1 MEPLATNDPRQVG
14 VFRLHARL
22 GAGGMG
28 RVYLGYSPGGR
39 AVAVKVVHPELA
51 GDPEFMLRFR
61 REVEAA
67 EAVSGAYTAP
77 VVGAG
82 PDDSPPWLATA
93 YVAGPSLDGLV
104 DRAGPLPEGAVWRLA
119 GGLIEALQAIH
130 ARGLVHRDLK
140 PGNILIA
147 ADGPRVIDF
156 GISRALQGAGTV
168 LTAARTTMG
177 TPAYMSPEQAEG
189 REIGPSSDVFSL
201 GSVIAFAATGAAPF
215 DGDNV
220 FSIAYRV
227 VHAEPDLR
235 RVPPSLR
242 DLVAGCLAKDPAA
255 RPSLARLMDAITA
268 GSGVLPAVEPGKF
281 WPEPVN
287 ALVAGQASPG
297 PAEGRTH
304 TGHPAYSPSYAL
316 SAPAPPVS
324 PGPGPGPGAV
334 PPRRRGRW
342 LLVAGGAGVAA
353 AAIGGTLALALS
365 AGNNGSTNQAG
376 NTTPPSHPATTASS
390 PAAASDST
398 SRRTPPATAS
408 AAAAASSSSSSAAPP
423 IVVTVCTEP
432 ADGCNYA
439 GASQVMEAM
448 PSEISTAADGSGF
461 VKNLL
466 WSNWGN
472 SRATATGMLEIDN
485 CTPNC
490 AQGTYAGYPA
500 TVTLSGLM
508 PYGSGVEA
516 YSTIVVQAPTAPANE
531 GTFAYTRDTV
541 P

>member
-14 VFRLHARL
+14 VFRLAARL

-61 REVEAA
+61 REVAAA

-93 YVAGPSLDGLV
+93 YVPGPSLDGLV
-104 DRAGPLPEGAVWRLA
+104 DRAGPLPEAAVWRLA

-147 ADGPRVIDF
+147 VDGPRVIDF

-215 DGDNV
+215 DGDSV
-220 FSIAYRV
+220 FAIAYRV
-227 VHAEPDLR
+227 VHAEPDLS

-242 DLVAGCLAKDPAA
+242 GLVAGCLVKDPAG
-255 RPSLARLMDAITA
+255 RPSLARLMGAITA

-287 ALVAGQASPG
+287 ALVAGQAGPGLAPVPGAGETTAPGAGGQAGSPT
-297 PAEGRTH
+297 RTV
-304 TGHPAYSPSYAL
+304 HPAYSPSYAPA
-316 SAPAPPVS
+316 APRMGA
-324 PGPGPGPGAV
+324 GPGTV

-342 LLVAGGAGVAA
+342 LLVAGGAGLAA
-353 AAIGGTLALALS
+353 AVAGGALALATSSGNSGS
-365 AGNNGSTNQAG
+365 AHLAG
-376 NTTPPSHPATTASS
+376 NTTPPSHSAPARS
-390 PAAASDST
+390 
-398 SRRTPPATAS
+398 S
-408 AAAAASSSSSSAAPP
+408 AAAPVSTSPTTAPP
-423 IVVTVCTEP
+423 ASPSPTTSLIAVTVCSDP
-432 ADGCNYA
+432 AGGCNFA
-439 GASQVMEAM
+439 GASQYMEIR
-448 PSEISTAADGSGF
+448 PKEITDSGDGSGY
-461 VKNLL
+461 VTNLV
-466 WSNWGN
+466 WSGWG
-472 SRATATGMLEIDN
+472 SSQATATGIQEVDN
-485 CTPNC
+485 CSPNC
-490 AQGTYAGYPA
+490 AQGKYTGYPA
-500 TVTLSGLM
+500 TVTVAGLQ
-508 PYGSGVEA
+508 PYGTGLEA
-516 YSTIVVQAPTAPANE
+516 YSTIVIEAPSLAN
-531 GTFAYTRDTV
+531 GTFTYTKDTV